1 MNLFANKPES
11 VKDVQLGNPPS
22 VYEGYLYRF
31 TDIDT
36 NRVYVGV
43 HKGYV
48 GDGYWHSSQNT
59 EFDKLLANP
68 DANLKYE
75 ILEYGDYNQMT
86 VSEHK
91 ILSEAD
97 AKNNPLYF
105 NKTNGAPKYK
115 PIDMDKV
122 KDLLAKIEAGE
133 FTCDAK
139 ESIEEVSKYFK
150 LQVRF
155 QEDAEHVREIADLID
170 DAGGSTKKCNP
181 VIIAEKRQ
189 GGEDVI
195 IDGNH
200 TIAAVLKSKHGR
212 DVPVARIPKDVHEDL
227 TNEELFAIGDLMN
240 RPSEIIKKRAN
251 KLDMV
256 KFILTQYEK
265 KVPVDDPSNK
275 EFLKEMRCS
284 NNQIKS
290 ILKEAKLEIEKG
302 NLKKANQLWIDY
314 TTGSGKKALETKK
327 DTTKDKNT
335 MCIALSSAMFKWDN
349 IFNHIFTETEINKKT
364 KTREKLKSK
373 IVILVH
379 HNGPSAE
386 EKWKQDY
393 QPDAIAKLKY
403 FLNPIGYT
411 FQIIEMPT
419 TITNQLD

>member
-36 NRVYVGV
+36 NRVYVGI

-48 GDGYWHSSQNT
+48 GDGYWHSSQNE
-59 EFDKLLANP
+59 EFDRILANN
-68 DANLKYE
+68 DANLRYE

-97 AKNNPLYF
+97 AKNNPLFF

-115 PIDMDKV
+115 PVDMDKV
-122 KDLLAKIEAGE
+122 RELLIRIEAGD
-133 FTCDAK
+133 FNSDTK
-139 ESIEEVSKYFK
+139 ESIEEVSKYFR

-155 QEDAEHVREIADLID
+155 QEDAEHTREIADLID
-170 DAGGSTKKCNP
+170 DAGGSTKKCRP

-212 DVPVARIPKDVHEDL
+212 DVPVARIPKDVHEQL

-251 KLDMV
+251 KLDMI

-275 EFLKEMRCS
+275 DFLKEMRCS

-290 ILKEAKLEIEKG
+290 YLKEAKQEIQKG

-314 TTGSGKKALETKK
+314 TTGSGKKTLENKK
-327 DTTKDKNT
+327 DITKDKNT

-349 IFNHIFTETEINKKT
+349 IFNSIFAHTKFNDKT
-364 KTREKLKSK
+364 KLYEPTKTN
-373 IVILVH
+373 VIITVYH
-379 HNGPSAE
+379 PNPSAE
-386 EKWKQDY
+386 ENWKINH
-393 QPDAIAKLKY
+393 QPDALRKLKY
-403 FLNPIGYT
+403 YLSPLGYS
-411 FQIIEMPT
+411 FKINEMVST
-419 TITNQLD
+419 LINTLD

>member
-31 TDIDT
+31 TDMDT
-36 NRVYVGV
+36 NRVYVGI

-48 GDGYWHSSQNT
+48 GDGYWHSSKNK
-59 EFDKLLANP
+59 EFDKLLANSE
-68 DANLKYE
+68 ANLKYE

-97 AKNNPLYF
+97 AKNNPLFF

-115 PIDMDKV
+115 PIDLEKV
-122 KDLLAKIEAGE
+122 KELVERIENGE
-133 FTCDAK
+133 FTSDVK

-155 QEDAEHVREIADLID
+155 IENPEHVRDISEKID
-170 DAGGSTKKCNP
+170 DAGGSTDKCNP
-181 VIIAEKRQ
+181 VIIAVKRQ
-189 GGEDVI
+189 AGSDVI

-200 TIAAVLKSKHGR
+200 TVAAVVKSKHGR
-212 DVPVARIPKDVHEDL
+212 DVPVARIPEDVHSEY
-227 TNEELFAIGDLMN
+227 TNEELLAVGNLMN
-240 RPSEIIKKRAN
+240 RPPDVIKQRAS
-251 KLDMV
+251 KLDMI
-256 KFILTQYEK
+256 KYIQAQYEK
-265 KVPVDDPSNK
+265 GVPVDDISNK
-275 EFLKEMRCS
+275 SFLKEMKFS

-290 ILKEAKLEIEKG
+290 ILKEAKQEIEKG
-302 NLKKANQLWIDY
+302 ELKKANQLWIDY
-314 TTGSGKKALETKK
+314 TTGSGKKSLEAKK
-327 DTTKDKNT
+327 DSTKDKDT
-335 MCIALSSAMFKWDN
+335 MCIAVSSAMFRWDH
-349 IFNHIFTETEINKKT
+349 IFNHVFTETELDKKT
-364 KTREKLKSK
+364 KIREKTKSK
-373 IVILVH
+373 LVILVH
-379 HNGPSAE
+379 HNGPAAE

-393 QPDAIAKLKY
+393 QPDAFAKLKY
-403 FLNPIGYT
+403 FLNPLGYA